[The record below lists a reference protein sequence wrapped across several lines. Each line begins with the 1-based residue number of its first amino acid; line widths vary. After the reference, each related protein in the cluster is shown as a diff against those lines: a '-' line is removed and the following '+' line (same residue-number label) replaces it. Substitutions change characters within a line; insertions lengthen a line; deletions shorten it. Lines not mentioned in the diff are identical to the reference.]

1 VTCGLFI
8 TGWNPFSQSTAPY
21 LNRAANHR
29 MPALFAEQGVIALPH
44 VGRSHDGA
52 WTEEGFFAL
61 GLSAE
66 AGLLIAAEF
75 DQHAIVTVSLGR
87 PAELHLTSESVG

>member
-1 VTCGLFI
+1 MTCGLFI

-52 WTEEGFFAL
+52 WIEEGFFAL
-61 GLSAE
+61 GLSAA
-66 AGLLIAAEF
+66 AGLLIAAQF

-87 PAELHLTSESVG
+87 PAELHLAQEPVG